1 MWLTIRTGNQAGR
14 VFALTGE
21 RFVVGRTDDCQLILD
36 DLQVSRQHCAFN
48 PLPDGRAFLEDLGS
62 TNGTFV
68 NGQRVSAPIL
78 LHGNEQIRLGDV
90 TMVTALAEPRQ
101 SPTTAMPV
109 PGAVAD
115 PAGTRAVP
123 SPSVERRAIRRG
135 LRAATVL
142 AVVAT
147 LVATVVGA
155 VVVVDL
161 VRDDPLPRPSPSAAL
176 PADTSDVV
184 DAARPGTVLVVS
196 RVGSQRLASGTG
208 WVLDAGEGLV
218 VTNYHVLNGGNDFQ
232 VGVED
237 VLRPAQVV
245 GAAPCEDLAVLRVSD
260 PEGMATL
267 PLGSQTE
274 LRQGDR
280 VIALGYPVS
289 GTLED
294 ILVVTEGIVS
304 SVRSEFDIPAV
315 DVPRFSNVV
324 QTDAAINPGNSGGPL
339 VDLQGSLVG
348 VNTAIQRRASGQ
360 IIEGQG
366 FAIGVDRVKEIVP
379 TLREGRSIAW
389 AGNSLLY
396 PGFDANP
403 ASLGLP
409 NAPGLVIDGVV
420 PGTPA
425 QEAGLGGQPALLTG
439 IDGQSIGRGGI
450 QGYCR
455 VAGDKASGDTAV
467 FNLILPGNERQDV
480 RVRFA

>member
-1 MWLTIRTGNQAGR
+1 MWLTIRTGNQRGR
-14 VFALTGE
+14 VLALTGD
-21 RFVVGRTDDCQLILD
+21 RFVVGRTEDCQLILD
-36 DLQVSRQHCAFN
+36 DLQVSRQHCAFD

-68 NGQRVSAPIL
+68 NGQRVSAPVL

-90 TMVTALAEPRQ
+90 TIVTALAEPRQ
-101 SPTTAMPV
+101 SPTTTMPV
-109 PGAVAD
+109 PGSTAA
-115 PAGTRAVP
+115 PEGGPP
-123 SPSVERRAIRRG
+123 SPSVERRALRRG
-135 LRAATVL
+135 IRTATIL
-142 AVVAT
+142 AVVAM
-147 LVATVVGA
+147 LVAAVVGA
-155 VVVVDL
+155 AVIVDV
-161 VRDDPLPRPSPSAAL
+161 VRDEPSPRASASPTPL
-176 PADTSDVV
+176 GDTSDVV
-184 DAARPGTVLVVS
+184 DAARPATVLVVTRIGS
-196 RVGSQRLASGTG
+196 RRLASGTG
-208 WVLDAGEGLV
+208 WVLDSDEGLV

-260 PEGMATL
+260 PAGMESL
-267 PLGSQTE
+267 PLGSQEE

-294 ILVVTEGIVS
+294 ILIVTEGIVS
-304 SVRSEFDIPAV
+304 AVQSEFDIPAV
-315 DVPRFSNVV
+315 DVPRFTNVI

-339 VDLQGSLVG
+339 VDLQGNLVG

-366 FAIGVDRVKEIVP
+366 FAVGVDRVKEIVP

-389 AGNSLLY
+389 AGTSLLY
-396 PGFDANP
+396 PGFEANP
-403 ASLGLP
+403 GALGLP
-409 NAPGLVIDGVV
+409 NAPGLVIDEVV

-425 QEAGLGGQPALLTG
+425 EEAGLGREPALLTG
-439 IDGQSIGRGGI
+439 IDSQAIGRSGI

-467 FNLILPGNERQDV
+467 FNLILPGNDRQDI

>member
-1 MWLTIRTGNQAGR
+1 VWLTIRSGSQRGR
-14 VFALTGE
+14 VLAVAGD
-21 RFVVGRTDDCQLILD
+21 RFVIGRTEDCQLILD

-68 NGQRVSAPIL
+68 NEQRVSAPVL

-90 TMVTALAEPRQ
+90 VMVTALAEPRQ
-101 SPTTAMPV
+101 SVTTATPV
-109 PGAVAD
+109 PD
-115 PAGTRAVP
+115 VP
-123 SPSVERRAIRRG
+123 SPSVERRALRR
-135 LRAATVL
+135 RVRTATVL
-142 AVVAT
+142 AVLAT
-147 LVATVVGA
+147 LVASVVGA
-155 VVVVDL
+155 ALIIDV
-161 VRDDPLPRPSPSAAL
+161 VRDEPAPRRSPPPVTPLR
-176 PADTSDVV
+176 DTSDVV
-184 DAARPGTVLVVS
+184 DAARPSTVLVVT

-208 WVLDAGEGLV
+208 WVLDAAEGLV

-245 GAAPCEDLAVLRVSD
+245 GAAPCEDLAVLRVTD
-260 PEGMATL
+260 PAGLETL
-267 PLGSQTE
+267 PLGSQEE

-294 ILVVTEGIVS
+294 ILIVTDGIVS
-304 SVRSEFDIPAV
+304 AVQSEFDIPAV
-315 DVPRFSNVV
+315 DVPRFPNVI

-339 VDLQGSLVG
+339 VDLAGRLVG

-396 PGFDANP
+396 PGFEANP
-403 ASLGLP
+403 GALGLP
-409 NAPGLVIDGVV
+409 NVPGLVIDEVV

-425 QEAGLGGQPALLTG
+425 QEAGLGRQPALLTG
-439 IDGQSIGRGGI
+439 IDGQAIGRGGI

-455 VAGDKASGDTAV
+455 VAGDKASGETGV
-467 FNLILPGNERQDV
+467 FNLILPGNERRDV